1 MQNSILTNR
10 AIKLSAVFPE
20 SVYILIGA
28 KILYEYDSDNKKTD
42 KIVGYSYDVVNT
54 GTFDKI
60 TVKVLKKAAIIE
72 PEELQKKRE
81 NGERVFVEFVNATVK
96 QYFSQY
102 TNGFCDT
109 FSADDIA
116 LVETTVDIF

>member
-1 MQNSILTNR
+1 MANSILTNR

-20 SVYILIGA
+20 AVYILIEV
-28 KILYEYDSDNKKTD
+28 KTLYEYDSENKKTN
-42 KIVGYSYDVVNT
+42 IISGYAYDVVNT

-81 NGERVFVEFVNATVK
+81 NGERVFVEFVNAIVK
-96 QYFSQY
+96 QYFSNY
-102 TNGFCDT
+102 ANSFCDT
-109 FSADDIA
+109 FSADDIKF
-116 LVETTVDIF
+116 VETFEIF